1 MAEGIAS
8 GFTVPWDQIAV
19 TGSRQTKTA
28 GGNPAVFVDLQGCL
42 PVVKTGNFQNGITC
56 LLTATMAM

>member
-1 MAEGIAS
+1 M
-8 GFTVPWDQIAV
+8 AV

-28 GGNPAVFVDLQGCL
+28 GANPAVFVDLQKCL
-42 PVVKTGNFQNGITC
+42 LVVKTGNSQNGITC